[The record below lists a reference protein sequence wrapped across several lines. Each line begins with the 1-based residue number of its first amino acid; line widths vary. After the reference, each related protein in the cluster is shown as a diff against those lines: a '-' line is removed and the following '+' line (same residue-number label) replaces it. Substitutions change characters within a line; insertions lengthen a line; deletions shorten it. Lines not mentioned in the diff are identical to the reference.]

1 MIRAALATLVVLVVL
16 FFVGSRIGAF
26 DWAQE
31 AWQNRAFPAQQEP
44 TNPRNNAGADN
55 QAPADSACRSQ
66 QWVNEVLAAGGD
78 VSAVLGQLDRDY
90 SMNDSATWSQPGYTV
105 PANTI
110 VWTDWLPENGIPAQV
125 RAIRVQGTWGAWYAV
140 SAFNIPAPNGGG
152 RFTQLC
158 SGVTVGASASE
169 DPYQT
174 GNSSGQGA
182 VPQDSSICLT
192 VEQAEAIQASTD
204 QVNAYNAYFE
214 ETGFAFGATLSP
226 GQSIPA
232 AAFFLGSQPTP
243 VASSLQM
250 GDSLWVTSQGSVAPD
265 GGRFM
270 SFCEVNSQSSPAE
283 DATPPAASPPASD
296 AP

>member
-110 VWTDWLPENGIPAQV
+110 VWTDWLPENGIPSQV

-140 SAFNIPAPNGGG
+140 SAFNVPAPNGGG

-158 SGVTVGASASE
+158 NGVEVGASASS

-174 GNSSGQGA
+174 GNGSVPA
-182 VPQDSSICLT
+182 VELCLT
-192 VEQAEAIQASTD
+192 TEQAAAIAGSSD
-204 QVNAYNAYFE
+204 QVTAYNIFFE
-214 ETGFAFGATLSP
+214 DAGFAFGETLTS
-226 GQSIPA
+226 GQNIPQGS
-232 AAFFLGSQPTP
+232 FFLGSQPEPSNNAT
-243 VASSLQM
+243 QM
-250 GDSLWVTSQGSVAPD
+250 GGPTWTIQANAKAPE

-270 SFCEVNSQSSPAE
+270 RFCEVTPPSANE
-283 DATPPAASPPASD
+283 DATPTAASPPASD